1 MSIWARE
8 NCTTD
13 KWYFNSSGMRL
24 CYDPKLRDVYFIPG
38 TNGSLALCYSEAL
51 G

>member
-1 MSIWARE
+1 MSIWAKE

-13 KWYFNSSGMRL
+13 KWEFGNSGMRL
-24 CYDPKLRDVYFIPG
+24 CYDPRLRDVYFIPG
-38 TNGSLALCYSEAL
+38 NKNNLALCYSESL